1 MRQFEGVNVN
11 RGMGLVLAGMLV
23 AFPGCAKSATDDG
36 NRAARSVG
44 GRMPTATPN
53 EDSSYAGDQKQVKQ
67 LTKRTIA
74 YEDYE
79 TFIKTAAES
88 ESESEVVL
96 LTDIDASPEDM
107 DASTEDGDTPED
119 TGDETGDEDATPV
132 NAELVDG
139 RPIFDQVPAH
149 PGGLRGS
156 PVDTVKSA
164 AESAA
169 RKNLIRTVLAYQI
182 NPATTIADLLEAEPS
197 EVELGLLS
205 AQVVLMTWLDETT
218 FEVEIQIR
226 AGDIVSELK
235 SKFDEADFSPLKSID
250 QNKYF
255 TAKGVG
261 KI

>member
-1 MRQFEGVNVN
+1 
-11 RGMGLVLAGMLV
+11 
-23 AFPGCAKSATDDG
+23 
-36 NRAARSVG
+36 
-44 GRMPTATPN
+44 
-53 EDSSYAGDQKQVKQ
+53 GDQKQVKL
-67 LTKRTIA
+67 LTQRTID

-79 TFIKTAAES
+79 TFIKTAA

-107 DASTEDGDTPED
+107 DASTEDDDTPDDTGED
-119 TGDETGDEDATPV
+119 TGDSTGNEDATPV

-139 RPIFDQVPAH
+139 RPTLNQVPAH

-169 RKNLIRTVLAYQI
+169 RKNLIRTVLAYQV
-182 NPATTIADLLEAEPS
+182 NPATTVGDLLDTELS
-197 EVELGLLS
+197 EVELNMLS
-205 AQVVLMTWLDETT
+205 AQVVTMTWLDETT
-218 FEVEIQIR
+218 LEVEIQIR
-226 AGDIVSELK
+226 AGNIFVELK
-235 SKFDEADFSPLKSID
+235 GKFDEADFSPLKSID
-250 QNKYF
+250 QDKYF